1 MKPVEIRYSKITEKF
16 PREFVLLQGRG
27 CFWKKCK
34 FCDYYND
41 VSDDPF
47 AINAPVIDK
56 ITGEFGALDV
66 INSGSTM
73 ELDDKT
79 VEALVKKVDSINLK
93 EIWFEV
99 HWAYR
104 KKLQAFSDKFN
115 VPGVKYR
122 TGIETFDPELRNFWN
137 KGIPS
142 DVTAEDVAKYFHSVC
157 LLVGTERQTFE
168 TIKSDIAL
176 ADKYFERYMV
186 NVFVPNSSQIK
197 PNFELID
204 RFLKEI
210 YPQIKD
216 DPKVEISINNTDLGV
231 G

>member
-1 MKPVEIRYSKITEKF
+1 MKPVEIRYSQITEKF

-115 VPGVKYR
+115 VPNVKYR

-142 DVTAEDVAKYFHSVC
+142 DVTAEDVAKYFQSVC

-168 TIKSDIAL
+168 TIKRDIEL
-176 ADKYFERYMV
+176 ADKYFERYMI
-186 NVFVPNSSQIK
+186 NVFVPNSSRIK

>member
-115 VPGVKYR
+115 VPNVKYR

-137 KGIPS
+137 KGVPS
-142 DVTAEDVAKYFHSVC
+142 DVLAEDVAKYFQSVC
-157 LLVGTERQTFE
+157 LLVGTEHQNFE